1 MCEHCTG
8 RGVEAP
14 PGTWMAITDVD
25 RLLDGD
31 GGPRDL
37 RRLLDAAAAPG
48 TPVELRGERDA
59 VAAFAAAATSRGR
72 WRLRRATVTASGAVA
87 AKSLAAAL
95 AVVGTATGGLALAA
109 GETHPS
115 GPVEHAPTKS
125 PNWSAPGEHAA
136 GVAGAALSAASAAG
150 DPGSPVTGQ
159 SLAAYGAGGRVEA
172 GHGRGD
178 VPIGPTARS
187 AVEGTGGNSID
198 DVPGGS
204 GGDSNGSGVSN
215 GSGGSVGEAGN
226 SGKVPPGLAKKAQ
239 DPEDEQ

>member
-14 PGTWMAITDVD
+14 PATWMAITDVD

-48 TPVELRGERDA
+48 TPRELRGERDA
-59 VAAFAAAATSRGR
+59 AAAFAAAATSRGR
-72 WRLRRATVTASGAVA
+72 WRLRRATVTASGVVA

-136 GVAGAALSAASAAG
+136 GVAGAALSAASAATDVG
-150 DPGSPVTGQ
+150 APVTGQ
-159 SLAAYGAGGRVEA
+159 SVAAHGTDGRVEA
-172 GHGRGD
+172 GHGRTG
-178 VPIGPTARS
+178 VPSGPTARS
-187 AVEGTGGNSID
+187 GMEGTGGNSID
-198 DVPGGS
+198 GGGGPGGS
-204 GGDSNGSGVSN
+204 GGVSN
-215 GSGGSVGEAGN
+215 GTGGSVGEAGN
-226 SGKVPPGLAKKAQ
+226 SGKIPPGLAKKTQ
-239 DPEDEQ
+239 GPEDEQ